1 MRVNHVAKSNKD
13 QGKCGK
19 CGAELP
25 KGSAY
30 RWAQGRYTSRKV
42 RCMLPDCGFR
52 DSDLT
57 ESKMSEVYAAQEALS
72 DVLGGWDGQE
82 LSEIADECVT
92 AAEAIREVAQEYA
105 DAAEAMQGAG
115 EAMQEKADSLEQW
128 ASEIEDA
135 GNEPDEFV
143 AEPAETLD
151 CPECGGGEEPVSGT
165 AKHEGENKYKCEA
178 CGHEFENPEEPTNGN
193 GETREEWADAVRS
206 TVQDALGNCPE

>member
-19 CGAELP
+19 CRVELP
-25 KGSAY
+25 AGSAY
-30 RWAQGRYTSRKV
+30 RWVKGRYSSRKV
-42 RCMLPDCGFR
+42 RCTKSECGFR
-52 DSDLT
+52 NSDLT
-57 ESKMSEVYAAQEALS
+57 ESKMSAVYAAQEALS
-72 DVLGGWDGQE
+72 DALSGWDGQE
-82 LSEIADECVT
+82 LSEISDECVT

-115 EAMQEKADSLEQW
+115 ESMQEKSDSLEQW

-151 CPECGGGEEPVSGT
+151 CPVCSDGEEPVSET
-165 AKHEGENKYKCEA
+165 AKHEGGNKYECGA
-178 CGHEFENPEEPTNGN
+178 CGLEFENLVELTNGN

-206 TVQDALGNCPE
+206 TVQDALDNCPD